1 VGLISSKKRPEEGP
15 EPVMAGGGEVDSV
28 IGAGMVLDGDCETSG
43 SLRVDGHVKGNVR
56 ARRLTIAA
64 SGRVD
69 GDVSGP
75 EGGTADGGVLIDGRV
90 NGMVNAPRVEVGR
103 EGAVGGGMRVREA
116 VVRGR
121 VQGAV
126 VTEHRLLLEATAV
139 VEGDVTARRL
149 GLAEG
154 GQVFGTI
161 RIGDRAPGSQAG
173 GGSGP
178 GGYRAAGSTEP
189 DRTEPGRTEPDQ
201 KGPHGGAAE
210 DTTPPARAGEEAR
223 TPAES

>member
-1 VGLISSKKRPEEGP
+1 VGLISSKKRPEDGP
-15 EPVMAGGGEVDSV
+15 EPVVTSGGEVDSV

-56 ARRLTIAA
+56 ARRLTVAA
-64 SGRVD
+64 AGRVE

-121 VQGAV
+121 VQGAI

-161 RIGDRAPGSQAG
+161 RIGERAPGSHAG
-173 GGSGP
+173 ASRP

-189 DRTEPGRTEPDQ
+189 ERKEPT
-201 KGPHGGAAE
+201 GGTRDDA
-210 DTTPPARAGEEAR
+210 TPPARTGEEAKA
-223 TPAES
+223 PADS